1 MTTSEKRTLQ
11 FMLMCLLFM
20 IVMGMAYDALAQE
33 ATPEATAQPP
43 VTEAPPD
50 VVVNV
55 ESNDAQSGLTLIYLI
70 VGAVLGGGTVW
81 VISPRIRTSIEND
94 KVLMD
99 ALERRYH
106 KGNPA
111 TRAFIDKAMAEA
123 RSWIDF
129 QQKLSDGVLNDGTRL
144 E

>member
-1 MTTSEKRTLQ
+1 MNKSEKRTLQ

-94 KVLMD
+94 KALMD
-99 ALERRYH
+99 ALERKYN
-106 KGNPA
+106 KGNAA
-111 TRAFIDKAMAEA
+111 TRAVLDKAAVEA
-123 RSWIDF
+123 RGWLDF
-129 QQKLSDGVLNDGTRL
+129 YDKIRDGVLNDGTQL
-144 E
+144 